1 MKNIFIMI
9 LFSFI
14 SRAAIAETYLF
25 VGTTFPSILEQKKNG
40 EVYGLGHDIAKRI
53 TDRLGH
59 EIRIEVYPF
68 QRAMK
73 MVAEGKADAFIGPY
87 KTPDREKFMHY
98 SKYAFYQDPM
108 VFYVKANETL
118 VWDRDFTSLEGLR
131 VGLTR
136 GWSYGEE
143 FDRYKTELDVHTAST
158 VKANF
163 QKLLVGRIDVLVSH
177 PRSTSVLIEELDI
190 ENEVKMIL
198 PPITVNKGYY
208 GFSRKKKLDEFI
220 PLFDLEFKKMIESGE
235 IEELN
240 KKYGLGFISGVK
252 E

>member
-1 MKNIFIMI
+1 MKNILILI

-14 SRAAIAETYLF
+14 SKAAIAETYLF

-53 TDRLGH
+53 AARLGH
-59 EIRIEVYPF
+59 EIIIEVYPF

-87 KTPDREKFMHY
+87 KTAEREKFMHY

-118 VWDRDFTSLEGLR
+118 AWNRDFTSLEGLR

-143 FDRYKTELDVHTAST
+143 FDRYKAELDIHTAST

-190 ENEVKMIL
+190 ENQVKMVL
-198 PPITVNKGYY
+198 PPITINKGYY
-208 GFSRKKKLDEFI
+208 GFSRKKKLGKFILQFDREFQ
-220 PLFDLEFKKMIESGE
+220 KMIKNGD
-235 IEELN
+235 ILKLN
-240 KKYGLGFISGVK
+240 RNYGLDFVSDVN